1 MADPAP
7 SASLTPFTED
17 EQRLLA
23 MAPTAVAVLVASVD
37 GKIEQAELQAA
48 TAHFKAHAHPLFVA
62 AMSAHHGR
70 VGGPSMLQF
79 LLSDVF
85 RASNALGNACRALD
99 ARLAPADAAAAK
111 DFLLGVAHAT
121 AEARTEG
128 KPSDFAAAT
137 PDRAEERSYAAAL
150 RAVMGLG

>member
-7 SASLTPFTED
+7 SANLTPFTED

-48 TAHFKAHAHPLFVA
+48 AAHFKAHAHPLFVA
-62 AMSAHHGR
+62 AMSAHQGR

-79 LLSDVF
+79 LLADVF

-99 ARLAPADAAAAK
+99 ARLSPADAAAAK

-121 AEARTEG
+121 AEAHADG
-128 KPSDFAAAT
+128 KPSDFTAT
-137 PDRAEERSYAAAL
+137 ADRAEERSYAAAL